1 MAVFKCKMCGG
12 DLILTNEAGIAECD
26 SCGSLQ
32 TVPNEA
38 DEKKAN
44 LINRANK
51 LRMNRDFDRAAALYE
66 SVAAEYKTEAEAYW
80 GALLCRYGIEYVDDP
95 ATDKKVPTCHR
106 ASYDSVLKDEDYT
119 RAVEYA
125 SGEARAIYVSE
136 GERIE
141 KLRTDILEIVKNE
154 PPFDVFICYKERDA
168 SGGRTKDSVLAQDI
182 YYALSERGMRVFF
195 ARITLEDKLGI
206 QFEPYIFAALNS
218 ARVMLTVATS
228 VENLTSPWVKN
239 EWSRYL
245 RLMASDKS
253 RTLLPCYKDM
263 EPDDMPEVLSILQS
277 QDMGKIGFMQDL
289 VRGVEKLLGRDKK
302 NEPAQQVIVQQVN
315 PVYNASSETMALLR
329 RGELMMEDGEFAK
342 AENYFERVL
351 DAAPECAAAYW
362 GKLCCKLKAKNDAAV
377 IQHYRDLALP
387 TLKTIQV
394 ITLTTRLSAQ
404 NEERLNA
411 LKADARVYRE
421 SDIPASALEPIPYPN
436 CRAMTEQA
444 MAIMPR
450 IEDEADYA
458 KALRFASEEEG
469 TRYKAAADAIA
480 EFKRKTVCSQNDGM
494 IADGKA
500 KQREYDAR
508 VSAAIERAGAAQ
520 DKRRA
525 QLAAEE
531 AMVERIKL
539 KAQIR
544 EGDDRITGLECS
556 LEENMRRIARKQSVF
571 DKLINGT
578 HNDQKYIDENKEY
591 HAELDECRAAM
602 EQAENRLKKLDSE
615 CSEDTQKQL
624 LFAMGQLAMAKGD
637 DEYAMSAFLAAD
649 GYSNARDFALRI
661 RKKLLRMADVRMGKD
676 FVLGLK
682 ANGTVF
688 CAVNE
693 SICRAVASWRNIV
706 AIDAADDHCVGLT
719 ADGHVLEAGG
729 KFESADDSFRRYCTF
744 YDAKPSIWR
753 NIVQISTGTW
763 CTLGLRAD
771 GRVECYGWI
780 GSDSDTV
787 GCYPGYKGYYAD
799 KEYHAESV
807 SSWQAMA
814 AVLVD
819 GMTGAIALDDKGEL
833 HATEDRGIYIEKILF
848 EAMRRCRSDCEA
860 LVDKLTNEDF
870 RHCRDEEYLFK
881 LLTGSD
887 MWIDNSKLDTK
898 ILHTVVERDA
908 KGANASGSVTMY
920 ADGTVSTSGEY
931 NVSGW
936 RLF

>member
-1 MAVFKCKMCGG
+1 MSVFKCKMCGG

-95 ATDKKVPTCHR
+95 AMDKKVPTCHR

-245 RLMASDKS
+245 RLMANDKS

-436 CRAMTEQA
+436 RRAMTEQA

-458 KALRFASEEEG
+458 KAVRFASEEEG
-469 TRYKAAADAIA
+469 TRYKVAADAIA
-480 EFKRKTVCSQNDGM
+480 EFKRKTICSQNDGM

-508 VSAAIERAGAAQ
+508 VSAAIERASAAQ
-520 DKRRA
+520 DKRRT

-539 KAQIR
+539 KAQISKNN
-544 EGDDRITGLECS
+544 DKIMKLEYS

-571 DKLINGT
+571 GKLVNGAR
-578 HNDQKYIDENKEY
+578 NDQKYIDENKKY
-591 HAELDECRAAM
+591 QAELDECRAAM

-661 RKKLLRMADVRMGKD
+661 RKKLLRKADVRMGKD

-682 ANGTVF
+682 ANGTVL
-688 CAVNE
+688 CAGNE

-729 KFESADDSFRRYCTF
+729 KFEEKKSFSDNYTF

-753 NIVQISTGTW
+753 DIVQISTETR

-780 GSDSDTV
+780 GSYWHMRE
-787 GCYPGYKGYYAD
+787 GILFKY
-799 KEYHAESV
+799 EYHAEPI
-807 SSWQAMA
+807 SSWQTMA
-814 AVLVD
+814 AVLAYD
-819 GMTGAIALDDKGEL
+819 ETGAIALDDQGEL
-833 HATEDRGIYIEKILF
+833 HSARDEARIYDKGILF
-848 EAMRRCRSDCEA
+848 EAMRRCRSDCDT
-860 LVDKLTNEDF
+860 LVDKLINKNLRYCKNEK
-870 RHCRDEEYLFK
+870 EYL
-881 LLTGSD
+881 LESLTGSD
-887 MWIDNSKLDTK
+887 SWSDAF
-898 ILHTVVERDA
+898 EFDA
-908 KGANASGSVTMY
+908 KMLHAVVIRGAKGTNARGAVIMY
-920 ADGTVSTSGEY
+920 ANGTVSTSGEY

>member
-26 SCGSLQ
+26 SCGSPQ

-95 ATDKKVPTCHR
+95 ATDKKVPTCYR

-245 RLMASDKS
+245 RLMANDKS

-362 GKLCCKLKAKNDAAV
+362 G
-377 IQHYRDLALP
+377 
-387 TLKTIQV
+387 
-394 ITLTTRLSAQ
+394 S
-404 NEERLNA
+404 
-411 LKADARVYRE
+411 
-421 SDIPASALEPIPYPN
+421 
-436 CRAMTEQA
+436 
-444 MAIMPR
+444 
-450 IEDEADYA
+450 
-458 KALRFASEEEG
+458 F
-469 TRYKAAADAIA
+469 
-480 EFKRKTVCSQNDGM
+480 
-494 IADGKA
+494 
-500 KQREYDAR
+500 
-508 VSAAIERAGAAQ
+508 
-520 DKRRA
+520 
-525 QLAAEE
+525 
-531 AMVERIKL
+531 
-539 KAQIR
+539 
-544 EGDDRITGLECS
+544 
-556 LEENMRRIARKQSVF
+556 
-571 DKLINGT
+571 
-578 HNDQKYIDENKEY
+578 
-591 HAELDECRAAM
+591 
-602 EQAENRLKKLDSE
+602 
-615 CSEDTQKQL
+615 
-624 LFAMGQLAMAKGD
+624 
-637 DEYAMSAFLAAD
+637 
-649 GYSNARDFALRI
+649 
-661 RKKLLRMADVRMGKD
+661 
-676 FVLGLK
+676 
-682 ANGTVF
+682 
-688 CAVNE
+688 AVN
-693 SICRAVASWRNIV
+693 
-706 AIDAADDHCVGLT
+706 
-719 ADGHVLEAGG
+719 
-729 KFESADDSFRRYCTF
+729 
-744 YDAKPSIWR
+744 
-753 NIVQISTGTW
+753 
-763 CTLGLRAD
+763 
-771 GRVECYGWI
+771 
-780 GSDSDTV
+780 
-787 GCYPGYKGYYAD
+787 
-799 KEYHAESV
+799 
-807 SSWQAMA
+807 
-814 AVLVD
+814 
-819 GMTGAIALDDKGEL
+819 
-833 HATEDRGIYIEKILF
+833 
-848 EAMRRCRSDCEA
+848 
-860 LVDKLTNEDF
+860 
-870 RHCRDEEYLFK
+870 
-881 LLTGSD
+881 
-887 MWIDNSKLDTK
+887 
-898 ILHTVVERDA
+898 
-908 KGANASGSVTMY
+908 
-920 ADGTVSTSGEY
+920 
-931 NVSGW
+931 
-936 RLF
+936 